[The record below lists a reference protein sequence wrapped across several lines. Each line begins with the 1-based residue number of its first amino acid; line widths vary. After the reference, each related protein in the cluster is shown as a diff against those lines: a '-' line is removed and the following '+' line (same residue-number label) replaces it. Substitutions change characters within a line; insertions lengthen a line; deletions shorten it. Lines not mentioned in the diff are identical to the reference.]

1 MKKICFFIICM
12 FVFIPCLGASATTS
26 IEEEKTFLT
35 INEDK
40 TEDNLLSDGK
50 SAILIEASTGK
61 IIYEKNSHERYAPA
75 SMTKIMSMIL
85 IMEEIEKGKLKWDE
99 VLTASEYASSMGG
112 SQIFLQPNEKMSVED
127 LFKAVAIG
135 SANDATVVFA
145 ERISGTEEKFVNKM
159 NKKAKELGLKDT
171 NFKNAVGLDEANHY
185 SSAYDMAFMAQE
197 LVKHEKIFKYTTVY
211 EDYLRQDTDN
221 KFWLVNTNKL
231 IKTYDGADG
240 LKTGYT
246 TEAGYCLT
254 ATAKKNNMRLI
265 GTIMGASESKT
276 RNSNMSTL
284 LDYGYNLYQMQ
295 VEVKKDEVISKKELS
310 KAKNKVIEI
319 VPKKDASVLVEKGEE
334 KNALN
339 YEIELS
345 KTKLP
350 IKKGDKIG
358 VLKLKDGNKVIS
370 TVDLTVK
377 ENVRKASIIELYKRT
392 IISIFSGNK

>member
-1 MKKICFFIICM
+1 
-12 FVFIPCLGASATTS
+12 
-26 IEEEKTFLT
+26 
-35 INEDK
+35 
-40 TEDNLLSDGK
+40 
-50 SAILIEASTGK
+50 
-61 IIYEKNSHERYAPA
+61 
-75 SMTKIMSMIL
+75 
-85 IMEEIEKGKLKWDE
+85 
-99 VLTASEYASSMGG
+99 
-112 SQIFLQPNEKMSVED
+112 
-127 LFKAVAIG
+127 
-135 SANDATVVFA
+135 
-145 ERISGTEEKFVNKM
+145 
-159 NKKAKELGLKDT
+159 
-171 NFKNAVGLDEANHY
+171 
-185 SSAYDMAFMAQE
+185 
-197 LVKHEKIFKYTTVY
+197 
-211 EDYLRQDTDN
+211 
-221 KFWLVNTNKL
+221 
-231 IKTYDGADG
+231 
-240 LKTGYT
+240 
-246 TEAGYCLT
+246 
-254 ATAKKNNMRLI
+254 
-265 GTIMGASESKT
+265 MGASESKT

-345 KTKLP
+345 KIKLP